1 MPQSP
6 DKKSPLTAREREV
19 LKLLADGYTNEGAAQ
34 ALNLSRKTIEAHRNR
49 IMLKL
54 NIHNLAGLVMYAIQ
68 IGLTTAEEDPELD
81 QIRH

>member
-1 MPQSP
+1 
-6 DKKSPLTAREREV
+6 V